1 MICRN
6 LEPTAAMAEE
16 HGHSEVLELHVL
28 PDLIFK
34 NAAFS
39 AFVGFVGT

>member
-1 MICRN
+1 
-6 LEPTAAMAEE
+6 MAEE
-16 HGHSEVLELHVL
+16 HGHSEVLELHVP

-39 AFVGFVGT
+39 AFV